1 MELVDDIKQSVDEKM
16 EIVESEKKVEV
27 KSETIPE
34 TKSLPLEPY
43 QPFGEIKSKIR
54 SMPPGSDGLV
64 APSDKQLT
72 ADDLDGHGIDVG
84 RDIDIQ
90 EMGFLSVL
98 NLLPDEKARAEFLK
112 WAKLESL
119 KSTSKEKTEKDIK
132 ISRSVRVKPTLR
144 ATHNSRTDVK
154 KLTRSRVPPR
164 TTTAHKK
171 HERVSGRPG
180 R

>member
-1 MELVDDIKQSVDEKM
+1 MELVDDKPELVDEKM
-16 EIVESEKKVEV
+16 ETVETERKVEI
-27 KSETIPE
+27 KTETVPE

-43 QPFGEIKSKIR
+43 TPFAEIKSKIR
-54 SMPPGSDGLV
+54 SLPPGTDALV
-64 APSDKQLT
+64 APTDRQLT
-72 ADDLDGHGIDVG
+72 ADDLDSHGMDTT
-84 RDIDIQ
+84 RDIDVQ

-119 KSTSKEKTEKDIK
+119 KSASKEKTEKDIK

-154 KLTRSRVPPR
+154 EHTRSRVPTR
-164 TTTAHKK
+164 STTAYKK
-171 HERVSGRPG
+171 HQRVAGRS
-180 R
+180 RR